1 MKSKI
6 LMLVVALMMVVS
18 SVAYADALNQP
29 VQDDTT
35 GALTISGQI
44 DGYGYADAFT
54 LAVFNADKSYSTMAE
69 YSPAEILA
77 AMTHFGTYMTDAEG
91 NYEVNYSTK
100 GLSAGDYTVVLTT
113 KDGTVYEKPI
123 FVASRESK
131 LKFIG
136 EVADLVEEGCDAAQL
151 KAKLGLDTHETVNAK
166 VFEILEDNI
175 IFTVDADAWSEVALA
190 NIMEL
195 EDAKALTPE
204 EFVALLEACAKIQSV
219 NECKIN
225 PADDPEFFGL
235 DEAYLDTYKENVS
248 DEDKET
254 FVSNF
259 EGGEFVFT
267 SQIAAAFETCVILNV
282 LENADSWKDY
292 KALIETHGE
301 DMGIDMKD
309 YNKLSSSKKDK
320 IADYMAN
327 SYTRID
333 KFVEDVNDAIEDIKS
348 GKSSSGGSSGG
359 GGGGGSVKG
368 TSGITGVDITNYPID
383 MTPEAEAEP
392 VKFTDIDGVQW
403 AKEAIDALSAEG
415 IISGIGGG
423 QFAPEANVTREQ
435 FVKMIVSAMNMEI
448 AEGNADFE
456 DIEQGAWYLS
466 YVNTAVKNGVI
477 SGTGDG
483 KFGVGLNITRQDAAV
498 ILYRAAKLSAKGEL
512 SFTDSADIA
521 DYAKD
526 AVKTL
531 GNMEVIS
538 GTGDGSFAPKA
549 TCTRAQAAVMIY
561 RLLAAIK

>member
-1 MKSKI
+1 MKSRI

-54 LAVFNADKSYSTMAE
+54 LAVFKADKSYAGMAE
-69 YSPAEILA
+69 YTPEEMLA

-91 NYEVNYSTK
+91 NYEINYSTK
-100 GLSAGDYTVVLTT
+100 GLSAGDYTVVLTA

-131 LKFIG
+131 IKFVG

-175 IFTVDADAWSEVALA
+175 IFTVDADAWAEVALA

-195 EDAKALTPE
+195 EDAKVLSPE
-204 EFVALLEACAKIQSV
+204 DFVALLEDCAKIQSV

-235 DEAYLDTYKENVS
+235 DEAYLETYKENVS

-259 EGGEFVFT
+259 EGGEFMFT

-327 SYTRID
+327 SYTRTD
-333 KFVEDVNDAIEDIKS
+333 KFVEDVNDAIDDIKS
-348 GKSSSGGSSGG
+348 GKSSGG

-368 TSGITGVDITNYPID
+368 TSGITGVDVTNYPID
-383 MTPEAEAEP
+383 MTPEVKEEP

-403 AKEAIDALSAEG
+403 AKEAIDALSADG
-415 IISGIGGG
+415 VISGIGGG

-435 FVKMIVSAMNMEI
+435 FVKMIVSAMNMEV
-448 AEGNADFE
+448 AEGNADFSDLE
-456 DIEQGAWYLS
+456 NGAWYQS

-477 SGTGDG
+477 SGIGDG
-483 KFGVGLNITRQDAAV
+483 KFGVGQSITREDAAV

-512 SFTDSADIA
+512 SFNDSADIA
-521 DYAKD
+521 LYAED

-531 GNMEVIS
+531 ASMEVIS

-561 RLLAAIK
+561 RLLGAIK

>member
-6 LMLVVALMMVVS
+6 LMLVVALMLAFS
-18 SVAYADALNQP
+18 TVASAEALTQP
-29 VQDDTT
+29 TLDDVT
-35 GALTISGQI
+35 GSLTISGQI
-44 DGYGYADAFT
+44 ENYGYADAFT
-54 LAVFNADKSYSTMAE
+54 LAVFNGGKSYGDITE
-69 YSPAEILA
+69 YTPEEMLS

-91 NYEVNYSTK
+91 NYEVNLSTK
-100 GLSAGDYTVVLTT
+100 GLNPGDYKVVLTA
-113 KDGTVYEKPI
+113 KDGTIYEKAI

-131 LKFIG
+131 VKFIG

-151 KAKLGLDTHETVNAK
+151 KAKLGLDTYETVNAK

-204 EFVALLEACAKIQSV
+204 EFVALLEDCAKIQSV

-292 KALIETHGE
+292 KVLIETHGE
-301 DMGIDMKD
+301 DMGIDMKA
-309 YNKLSSSKKDK
+309 YNKLKSSKKDD

-327 SYTRID
+327 SYD
-333 KFVEDVNDAIEDIKS
+333 DFADFAEDVNDAIDKIKS
-348 GKSSSGGSSGG
+348 GKSSSGGGG

-368 TSGITGVDITNYPID
+368 TSGITGVDINNYPID
-383 MTPEAEAEP
+383 MTPVEET
-392 VKFTDIDGVQW
+392 VKFTDLEGFDWANEAIEALSKDGVI
-403 AKEAIDALSAEG
+403 AGTGAGE
-415 IISGIGGG
+415 
-423 QFAPEANVTREQ
+423 FAPGGLVTREQ
-435 FVKMIVSAMNMEI
+435 FVKMIVEAFDIPKASAS
-448 AEGNADFE
+448 AEFADTVA
-456 DIEQGAWYLS
+456 GAWYES
-466 YVNTAVKNGVI
+466 YVNSAVEGGI
-477 SGTGDG
+477 ASGIGEG
-483 KFGVGLNITRQDAAV
+483 LFGVGMNITRQDAAV
-498 ILYRAAKLSAKGEL
+498 VLYRAAKLSADGE
-512 SFTDSADIA
+512 IA
-521 DYAKD
+521 FSDKDEVASYALD

-531 GNMEVIS
+531 NNMKVIN
-538 GTGDGSFAPKA
+538 GLGDGRFAPKSS
-549 TCTRAQAAVMIY
+549 CTRAEAAVMIY
-561 RLLAAIK
+561 RLLNSINK

>member
-6 LMLVVALMMVVS
+6 LMLVVALMLVVS
-18 SVAYADALNQP
+18 SVVYADALNQP

-69 YSPAEILA
+69 YSPAEILS

-91 NYEVNYSTK
+91 NYEVNYSTN

-131 LKFIG
+131 VKFVG

-151 KAKLGLDTHETVNAK
+151 KAKLGLDTYETVNAK

-190 NIMEL
+190 NLMEHEDIKTL
-195 EDAKALTPE
+195 EPE

-259 EGGEFVFT
+259 EGGEFMFT

-282 LENADSWKDY
+282 LQNADSWKDY
-292 KALIETHGE
+292 KFLIETHGE
-301 DMGIDMKD
+301 DLGIDMKD
-309 YNKLSSSKKDK
+309 YNKLTSSKKDK

-327 SYTRID
+327 SYTRTD
-333 KFVEDVNDAIEDIKS
+333 KFVDDVNDAIEDIKS
-348 GKSSSGGSSGG
+348 GKSSGGSSGG

-383 MTPEAEAEP
+383 MTPKAEA

-435 FVKMIVSAMNMEI
+435 FVRMIVSAMNMELT
-448 AEGNADFE
+448 EGNADFE
-456 DIEQGAWYLS
+456 DIEAGAWYLS
-466 YVNTAVKNGVI
+466 YVNTAVANGVI

-512 SFTDSADIA
+512 GFTDSADIA

-561 RLLAAIK
+561 RLLGAIK

>member
-91 NYEVNYSTK
+91 NYEVSYSTK

-131 LKFIG
+131 VKFIG
-136 EVADLVEEGCDAAQL
+136 EVADLVEEGCDAAQF

-190 NIMEL
+190 NFMEL
-195 EDAKALTPE
+195 EDIKTLEPE
-204 EFVALLEACAKIQSV
+204 EFVALLEDCAKIQSV

-292 KALIETHGE
+292 KSLIETHGE

-348 GKSSSGGSSGG
+348 GKSSGG